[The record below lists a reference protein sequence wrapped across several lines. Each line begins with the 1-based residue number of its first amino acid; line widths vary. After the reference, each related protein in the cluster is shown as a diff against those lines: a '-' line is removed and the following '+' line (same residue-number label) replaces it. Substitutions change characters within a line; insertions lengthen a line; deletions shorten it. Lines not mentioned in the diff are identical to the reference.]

1 MMKYLLSAND
11 KMKELG
17 LFDKYIGCYP
27 MLKVNDKEL
36 NAIVYFVD
44 DGVDVW
50 DKDVYVDVKYE
61 VLIDIK
67 TEDIISYGEVKP
79 IRADKNYYSLDVR
92 DKYSELIM
100 TEFTRGEENG
110 ITNLKGFRE
119 FFASNFGRKL
129 DVTLFSIEDIVKS
142 GREAYLDYYYD
153 ELFAKVLREYLDN
166 GVIDTDSLNKSYEVI
181 KEFYNGVNFEGLLG

>member
-1 MMKYLLSAND
+1 MMKYLLLAD
-11 KMKELG
+11 EKMKELG

-27 MLKVNDKEL
+27 MFKVNDNEL
-36 NAIVYFVD
+36 NIVVYFSD

-50 DKDVYVDVKYE
+50 DKDVYIDAKYE

-79 IRADKNYYSLDVR
+79 IRAYKNYYSYDVR

-100 TEFTRGEENG
+100 TDFTRGEENA
-110 ITNLKGFRE
+110 ITNVKGFRE
-119 FFASNFGRKL
+119 FFVNNLGKRL
-129 DVTLFSIEDIVKS
+129 DVTLFNIEDIVKC

-153 ELFAKVLREYLDN
+153 ELFAKILREYLDN
-166 GVIDTDSLNKSYEVI
+166 GVIDMDSINKSYVVI
-181 KEFYNGVNFEGLLG
+181 KEFYNGINFEGLLG